1 MSINA
6 TALYPWLQTPSG
18 GLNLAVNDGSRLEAY
33 FNTDVVV
40 GSSGVDVDFFDVNC
54 DSTSLINDLR
64 FYSTSTIA
72 SIKTARFGNNGL
84 KLYAN
89 TGSAIQE
96 YTLSAA
102 YDVSTSSYIGQLST
116 TGTTGTI
123 KDFDLSPD
131 GTKLMIL
138 GTTSN
143 SVYEYSLGTAYSIT
157 TSTYNSRA
165 YALTSQDADMRFIH
179 FANSGLRFITLG
191 YNNDAIYQYTCGTA
205 FNLTSVTFNT
215 SLNLSSYITNPT
227 SDGLYQHPMAVSADG
242 LRIIIT
248 YLTGSSATPGMW
260 YREIKL
266 SDDCLLSGALSGIRS
281 RCYRDSTNAI
291 NPCIFDISPEV
302 DGIEYLILG
311 NSNTGSFNLR
321 TLTNNKLTKI
331 LVKGFAVSGIDTIR
345 YAVRSITPLINGA
358 DRGGLTND
366 LNLLYQIGDR
376 FSVFESAGSTGRVPF
391 FVPYQF
397 YTENSLKLRAKM
409 SASSNNTGLT
419 IVTFYDRV

>member
-6 TALYPWLQTPSG
+6 TALYPWLQTPSS
-18 GLNLAVNDGSRLEAY
+18 GLNLSANDGSRLEGY
-33 FNTDVVV
+33 FNTAVTVT
-40 GSSGVDVDFFDVNC
+40 SSGVNVDFFDVNC

-72 SIKTARFGNNGL
+72 SIKTARFGNDGL
-84 KLYAN
+84 RLYAN
-89 TGSAIQE
+89 TGSAIQQYNLLE
-96 YTLSAA
+96 A
-102 YDVSTSSYIGQLST
+102 YDVSSGSYIGQLST
-116 TGTTGTI
+116 TGVTGTI
-123 KDFDLSPD
+123 KDFDVSPD

-143 SVYEYSLGTAYSIT
+143 SVYEYSLGTAHSIT
-157 TSTYNSRA
+157 TGTYNSRA

-191 YNNDAIYQYTCGTA
+191 YNNDAIYQYTCATA
-205 FNLTSVTFNT
+205 FNLTSITFNT
-215 SLNLSSYITNPT
+215 SLSLSSYITNPT

-242 LRIIIT
+242 LRIIIS
-248 YLTGSSATPGMW
+248 YITGSSATPGVW

-266 SDDCLLSGALSGIRS
+266 SDDCLLSGALSGIRA
-281 RCYRDSTNAI
+281 RCYRDNTNGI
-291 NPCIFDISPEV
+291 IPCIMDISPEV
-302 DGIEYLILG
+302 EGVEYLILG
-311 NSNTGSFNLR
+311 NSDTGSFNLR
-321 TLTNNKLTKI
+321 TLTNNKASKI
-331 LVKGFAVSGIDTIR
+331 LVRGFAVSGIDTIR
-345 YAVRSITPLINGA
+345 YAVRSITPLVNGA

-366 LNLLYQIGDR
+366 LNLLYQIDSR

-397 YTENSLKLRAKM
+397 YAEESLKIRANM
-409 SASSNNTGLT
+409 WASSNNTGLT